1 VIEWALMKVSAFSF
15 IGGFDMSVQIIRGT
29 TPHITCRIAGDLM
42 QAHLFFS
49 IGSKSRHSWFTVE
62 HGQMSMVY
70 DESAEVTVVE
80 FTLTQKQTCA
90 CNAGKAYAQ
99 FRAVDSTG
107 NGMVSNR
114 TEIEIVDIIKDGVI
128 AYA

>member
-1 VIEWALMKVSAFSF
+1 
-15 IGGFDMSVQIIRGT
+15 MSVQIIRGT
-29 TPHITCRIAGDLM
+29 TPHITCRISGDLT
-42 QAHLFFS
+42 QALLFFS
-49 IGSKSRHSWFTVE
+49 VGPESRHSWFTVE
-62 HGQMSMVY
+62 HGQMSVIY
-70 DESAEVTVVE
+70 DKGANATIVE
-80 FTLTQKQTCA
+80 FTLTQRQTCA

-99 FRAVDSTG
+99 FRAVDNTG